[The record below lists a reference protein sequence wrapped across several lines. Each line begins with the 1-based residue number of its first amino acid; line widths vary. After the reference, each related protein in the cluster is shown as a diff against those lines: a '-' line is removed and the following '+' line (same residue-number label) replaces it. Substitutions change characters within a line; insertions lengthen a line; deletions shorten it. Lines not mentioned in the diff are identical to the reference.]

1 MLNKLKSIAPA
12 FNANGKTVFLGS
24 WGTGPREVGWYF
36 NIRSAFEAYL
46 ESAGIVEQLVDSYNN
61 SIQETLKQ

>member
-1 MLNKLKSIAPA
+1 MQTEKLYFWDHGEQSM
-12 FNANGKTVFLGS
+12 
-24 WGTGPREVGWYF
+24 RGWYI
-36 NIRSAFEAYL
+36 NNHSAFEAYL